1 MRWSVSLRTVVQP
14 LGLSLDLCFHSS
26 YFTTFFTTHDSYF
39 AFYAPG
45 PFNCGHGSFCVYP
58 CLVTLWNIHCL
69 AFCSFDFIGYC
80 AVMYILKSIWFS
92 NNLSTSR
99 KDEVAN
105 SGIFNTSLTTS
116 RSLKFSVKRTSYSS
130 YLSKLRKSPYFS
142 VLWDCVDWLL
152 NAVQAWIFMYL
163 HIYMLWIENDSY
175 NFKHFLQTLL
185 N

>member
-69 AFCSFDFIGYC
+69 AFCSHYLIGFC
-80 AVMYILKSIWFS
+80 AVMYILKSIWWKRCSSFS
-92 NNLSTSR
+92 TLAFPRGQIHAIHKMLMELILIYFSWRLHVN
-99 KDEVAN
+99 
-105 SGIFNTSLTTS
+105 GIVIDLLFLASLIVFACD
-116 RSLKFSVKRTSYSS
+116 KFKKL
-130 YLSKLRKSPYFS
+130 YLSLRYSTALSLLTQFS
-142 VLWDCVDWLL
+142 
-152 NAVQAWIFMYL
+152 
-163 HIYMLWIENDSY
+163 DS
-175 NFKHFLQTLL
+175 LRV
-185 N
+185 